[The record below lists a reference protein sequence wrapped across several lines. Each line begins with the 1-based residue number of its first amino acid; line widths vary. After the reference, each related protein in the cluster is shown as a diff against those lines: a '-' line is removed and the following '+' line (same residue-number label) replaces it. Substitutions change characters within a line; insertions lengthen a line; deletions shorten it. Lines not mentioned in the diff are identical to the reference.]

1 MVINQ
6 QWPYIEKDI
15 MTGIGGQGDFRGERD
30 LRALSG
36 RPGSVAGRIPTL
48 TNPVTMTVPVTDS
61 IRD

>member
-1 MVINQ
+1 
-6 QWPYIEKDI
+6 

-30 LRALSG
+30 LWVLGGGA
-36 RPGSVAGRIPTL
+36 GSVDGRIPTL